1 MAKEDILQQIE
12 ELSVKDLAELVEM
25 FEERFNVSA
34 AMAAPVAVAVAPA
47 DGGGAEAVSE
57 TLKVVMTSAGQKKIQ
72 VIKEIKEITGKAL
85 KACKELVDNLPAV
98 IKKTCPMMRRRASER
113 NWRQL
118 ELKSNCSSLRIR
130 PIRSWL

>member
-12 ELSVKDLAELVEM
+12 ELSVKELAELVEM

-47 DGGGAEAVSE
+47 GGEGDADAAIE

-72 VIKEIKEITGKAL
+72 VIKEIKEITGKGL
-85 KACKELVDNLPAV
+85 KECKELADNLPAT
-98 IKKTCPMMRRRASER
+98 IKEDVSNDEATSVKEK
-113 NWRQL
+113 L
-118 ELKSNCSSLRIR
+118 EAAGAEVELQ
-130 PIRSWL
+130 

>member
-12 ELSVKDLAELVEM
+12 ELSVKELAELVEM

-47 DGGGAEAVSE
+47 AGGEVDADGASE

-72 VIKEIKEITGKAL
+72 VIKEIKEITGKGL
-85 KACKELVDNLPAV
+85 KECKELADNLPAT
-98 IKKTCPMMRRRASER
+98 IKEDVSNDEATSVKEK
-113 NWRQL
+113 L
-118 ELKSNCSSLRIR
+118 EAAGAEVELQ
-130 PIRSWL
+130 

>member
-34 AMAAPVAVAVAPA
+34 AMAAPVAVAAAPA
-47 DGGGAEAVSE
+47 EGGAGDAASE

-72 VIKEIKEITGKAL
+72 VIKEIKEITGLGL
-85 KACKELVDNLPAV
+85 KECKELADNVPAV
-98 IKKTCPMMRRRASER
+98 IKEGVSNDEATSLKEK
-113 NWRQL
+113 L
-118 ELKSNCSSLRIR
+118 EAAGAEVELQ
-130 PIRSWL
+130 